1 MENDNKSPALLSE
14 DSLVDDSS
22 RRTILLDLGES
33 TPAPAIFRAKPLATG
48 AGEYSWAA
56 RIDKLTLRLAK
67 LQLRVEALE
76 DSFADPDDPTKD
88 ELDKLALLQRAR
100 ESLLVE
106 VRAAKEQLSSP
117 SSRGASPKRAAAEAA
132 PSVTAAAKISA
143 PKYPPYPTDAAHP
156 PFTREVEDVPR
167 WMKAAEIWFAQES
180 SPPVP
185 DEATRLRLL
194 TGAMGSQDLKL
205 AYANWLTATGAS
217 ASWDKAQ
224 SFLLTQV
231 PWRDLPV
238 QAMHSILTYSDM
250 KVRDG
255 KTLSNNLISYITGF
269 QNTLAQHGMD
279 TTLPA
284 SAAFPDRF
292 RSDGSPTEAFTLL
305 DRFLAQLLLGKLTAE
320 VRTVYLAQRASE
332 ATAYFKS
339 HSGAYL
345 TETLTSMFASLAR
358 LHFPTQAPIQ
368 VFKTGGG
375 GTSFAAVAK
384 GGDGGGEGGWIRAG
398 RGGRGGGA
406 TDRRAASPHPGS
418 SAEARGPGGC
428 FHCGERG
435 HYSRVC
441 PKLQAAGINKGQ
453 FEQLQGP
460 GHAKQAARQALASHK
475 SAVTLNAISHPGG
488 SQSTNATNELREQV
502 TVLSYEYNKLFN
514 QFKLANSRLDSS
526 ADGSSD

>member
-1 MENDNKSPALLSE
+1 
-14 DSLVDDSS
+14 
-22 RRTILLDLGES
+22 
-33 TPAPAIFRAKPLATG
+33 
-48 AGEYSWAA
+48 
-56 RIDKLTLRLAK
+56 
-67 LQLRVEALE
+67 
-76 DSFADPDDPTKD
+76 
-88 ELDKLALLQRAR
+88 
-100 ESLLVE
+100 
-106 VRAAKEQLSSP
+106 
-117 SSRGASPKRAAAEAA
+117 
-132 PSVTAAAKISA
+132 
-143 PKYPPYPTDAAHP
+143 
-156 PFTREVEDVPR
+156 
-167 WMKAAEIWFAQES
+167 MKAAAIWFAQES

-238 QAMHSILTYSDM
+238 QAMHSILTYPDM

-255 KTLSNNLISYITGF
+255 KTVSNNLISYITGF
-269 QNTLAQHGMD
+269 QNALAQHGMD

-305 DRFLAQLLLGKLTAE
+305 DRFLAQLLLGKLSAE

-345 TETLTSMFASLAR
+345 PETLTSMFASLAR
-358 LHFPTQAPIQ
+358 LHFPTQAPMQ

-375 GTSFAAVAK
+375 GTTFAAVAK

-398 RGGRGGGA
+398 RGSRGGGA
-406 TDRRAASPHPGS
+406 TGRQYSRTDSRAASPHPGS
-418 SAEARGPGGC
+418 SAEAPTRGPGGC
-428 FHCGERG
+428 FHCGEKG
-435 HYSRVC
+435 HYSRLC
-441 PKLQAAGINKGQ
+441 PKLQAAGINKTQ

-460 GHAKQAARQALASHK
+460 GHAKQAARQALESHK
-475 SAVTLNAISHPGG
+475 RAVSLHSISHPGG
-488 SQSTNATNELREQV
+488 VQSTNATLELRDQV
-502 TVLSYEYNKLFN
+502 VVLSDEYNKLFN
-514 QFKLANSRLDSS
+514 QFTMANSRPDSS
-526 ADGSSD
+526 AAGSSD